1 MIAIIGSPA
10 AELVADGSHQAGGL
24 GVRVARALV
33 RGGERVEMIGRIGA
47 DRIGE
52 ELTLSLAR
60 DGIGHVALL
69 RDAALTTPVGAAAR
83 GIELD
88 RGDAQLGLRYLTSF
102 SAVLLID
109 PANVTLVQ
117 GVTEESAY
125 GGAHLI
131 VVGDADL
138 EHGVVAPAESGAP
151 GTSTSLREVAPPLFV
166 ARPSAESPE
175 FDAYLAGLLA
185 SDEGGSAK
193 V

>member
-1 MIAIIGSPA
+1 MIAIIGSPV
-10 AELVADGSHQAGGL
+10 AELAADGSHQAGGL

-60 DGIGHVALL
+60 DGIGHVAL
-69 RDAALTTPVGAAAR
+69 RDAALVTPVGAAAR

-138 EHGVVAPAESGAP
+138 EHGVVVPAASGAP
-151 GTSTSLREVAPPLFV
+151 VTSTSMREVAPPLFV
-166 ARPSAESPE
+166 ARPSAESAE

-193 V
+193 A

>member
-1 MIAIIGSPA
+1 MIAIIGSPI
-10 AELVADGSHQAGGL
+10 AELAADGTHQAGGL

-69 RDAALTTPVGAAAR
+69 RDAALATPVGTSAR
-83 GIELD
+83 GIDLD

-109 PANVTLVQ
+109 PASTALVQ
-117 GVTEESAY
+117 SVTEESAY

-131 VVGDADL
+131 VVGDASL
-138 EHGVVAPAESGAP
+138 EHGVVAPGESGAP
-151 GTSTSLREVAPPLFV
+151 GTPASLREVAPPLFV
-166 ARPSAESPE
+166 ARPSAESAE
-175 FDAYLAGLLA
+175 FDAYLVGLLA

-193 V
+193 A

>member
-10 AELVADGSHQAGGL
+10 AELAADGSHQASGL

-47 DRIGE
+47 DQIGE

-69 RDAALTTPVGAAAR
+69 RDAALTTPVGSAAR
-83 GIELD
+83 GIEID
-88 RGDAQLGLRYLTSF
+88 RGDAQLGLRSLTSF

-109 PANVTLVQ
+109 PASSTLVH

-131 VVGDADL
+131 VVADAEL
-138 EHGVVAPAESGAP
+138 ENEVVAPAAIAAP
-151 GTSTSLREVAPPLFV
+151 GTPSSLRQVAPPLFV
-166 ARPSAESPE
+166 ARPRAESPE

-185 SDEGGSAK
+185 SDEVGSAEA
-193 V
+193 

>member
-1 MIAIIGSPA
+1 MIAIISSPI
-10 AELVADGSHQAGGL
+10 AELSADGSHQPSGL

-33 RGGERVEMIGRIGA
+33 RDGERVELIGRIGA
-47 DRIGE
+47 DRVGE

-83 GIELD
+83 GIALD
-88 RGDAQLGLRYLTSF
+88 RGDVQLGLRYLTSF

-109 PANVTLVQ
+109 PANDAVVQ
-117 GVTEESAY
+117 AVAEESAY
-125 GGAHLI
+125 GGAHLVI
-131 VVGDADL
+131 VGDGVSD
-138 EHGVVAPAESGAP
+138 HGVVAPDESGAP
-151 GTSTSLREVAPPLFV
+151 RGRTSLREVPPPLFV
-166 ARPSAESPE
+166 ARPKVESAE

-193 V
+193 G

>member
-10 AELVADGSHQAGGL
+10 AELAADGSHQASGL

-47 DRIGE
+47 DQIGE

-69 RDAALTTPVGAAAR
+69 RDAALTTPVGSAAR
-83 GIELD
+83 GIEID

-109 PANVTLVQ
+109 PASSTLVH

-131 VVGDADL
+131 VVADAEL
-138 EHGVVAPAESGAP
+138 ENEVVAPAAIAAP
-151 GTSTSLREVAPPLFV
+151 GTPSSLRQVAPPIFV
-166 ARPSAESPE
+166 ARPRAESPE

-185 SDEGGSAK
+185 SDEVGSAEA
-193 V
+193 

>member
-1 MIAIIGSPA
+1 MIAIIGSPIG
-10 AELVADGSHQAGGL
+10 EVTADGTHQAGGL

-33 RGGERVEMIGRIGA
+33 RGGERVELIGRIGA
-47 DRIGE
+47 DWIGE

-69 RDAALTTPVGAAAR
+69 RDAARATPVGASAR

-109 PANVTLVQ
+109 PANVTLIQ

-125 GGAHLI
+125 GGAPLI
-131 VVGDADL
+131 VVGDSYL
-138 EHGVVAPAESGAP
+138 EDGEVPPAASGAP
-151 GTSTSLREVAPPLFV
+151 GTPVPLREVAPPLFV
-166 ARPSAESPE
+166 ARPSAESAE

-193 V
+193 A

>member
-1 MIAIIGSPA
+1 MIAIIGSPIAEQA
-10 AELVADGSHQAGGL
+10 ADTSHHAGGL
-24 GVRVARALV
+24 GVRVARLLV

-47 DRIGE
+47 DRVGE

-69 RDAALTTPVGAAAR
+69 RDAALSTPVGATAR
-83 GIELD
+83 GIALD

-109 PANVTLVQ
+109 PESVTLLQ
-117 GVTEESAY
+117 GVAEEAAY
-125 GGAHLI
+125 SGAHLV

-138 EHGVVAPAESGAP
+138 ERGEVSQVASSAT
-151 GTSTSLREVAPPLFV
+151 GTAAALREVAPPLFL

-175 FDAYLAGLLA
+175 FDAVLAGLLT
-185 SDEGGSAK
+185 SDEGGAAK
-193 V
+193 P

>member
-1 MIAIIGSPA
+1 MIAIIGSPTA
-10 AELVADGSHQAGGL
+10 ALTAEGLHEAGGL
-24 GVRVARALV
+24 GVRVARALI
-33 RGGERVEMIGRIGA
+33 RGGERVELIGRIGA

-69 RDAALTTPVGAAAR
+69 RDASLATPVGAGVR
-83 GIELD
+83 GIDLD

-109 PANVTLVQ
+109 PANTALIQ
-117 GVTEESAY
+117 GVAEDSAY
-125 GGAHLI
+125 GGANLV

-138 EHGVVAPAESGAP
+138 EHGVVAPAASGAP
-151 GTSTSLREVAPPLFV
+151 GTPMSPREVAPPLFV
-166 ARPSAESPE
+166 ARPSAESEE
-175 FDAYLAGLLA
+175 FDAYLAGLLV

-193 V
+193 A

>member
-1 MIAIIGSPA
+1 
-10 AELVADGSHQAGGL
+10 L
-24 GVRVARALV
+24 LV

-47 DRIGE
+47 DRVGE

-69 RDAALTTPVGAAAR
+69 RDAALSTPVGSTAR
-83 GIELD
+83 GIALD

-109 PANVTLVQ
+109 PESVTLLQSVA
-117 GVTEESAY
+117 EEAAY
-125 GGAHLI
+125 SGAHLV

-138 EHGVVAPAESGAP
+138 EHGVVVPAASGAP
-151 GTSTSLREVAPPLFV
+151 VTSTSMREVAPPLFV
-166 ARPSAESPE
+166 ARPSAESAE

-193 V
+193 A

>member
-1 MIAIIGSPA
+1 MIAIIGSPIGEIA
-10 AELVADGSHQAGGL
+10 ADGTHQAGGL

-33 RGGERVEMIGRIGA
+33 RGGERVELIGRIGA

-69 RDAALTTPVGAAAR
+69 RDAALATPVGAAAR

-138 EHGVVAPAESGAP
+138 EHGVVAPAESRAP
-151 GTSTSLREVAPPLFV
+151 GTPSSLREVAPPLFV

-193 V
+193 A